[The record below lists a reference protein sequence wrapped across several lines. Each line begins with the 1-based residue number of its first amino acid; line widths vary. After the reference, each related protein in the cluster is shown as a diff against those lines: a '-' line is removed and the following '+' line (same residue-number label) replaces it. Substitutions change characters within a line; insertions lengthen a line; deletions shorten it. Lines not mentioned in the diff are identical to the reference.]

1 MESMNWS
8 KSAGSLARG
17 FSGASFLRRGDE
29 NFPCAM
35 VVVSFYRQ
43 GIVGAA
49 SSRPKADGI
58 ARLAEWE
65 QLSAPTVG
73 GGNHGVV
80 PFNEVHSL
88 SQPVRAAS
96 SLREGAKAA
105 APQREAKS
113 LPYGGRRKSWG
124 CTVQRSTLP
133 QSARSGCQLPQR
145 GSQGRFAPA
154 GSRSLFPIHSYLLP
168 TPTQVG
174 AAGRVRELKD

>member
-29 NFPCAM
+29 NFPCTM

-65 QLSAPTVG
+65 QLSARIVGADRIRPQHKAPLRGALCHSSWCFLKSGASGGCYPPLVG

-105 APQREAKS
+105 AR
-113 LPYGGRRKSWG
+113 
-124 CTVQRSTLP
+124 
-133 QSARSGCQLPQR
+133 QR
-145 GSQGRFAPA
+145 GHAPYSPFTLTYYLRPRRWA
-154 GSRSLFPIHSYLLP
+154 LPGGSGNQR
-168 TPTQVG
+168 
-174 AAGRVRELKD
+174 AA

>member
-49 SSRPKADGI
+49 SSGPKADGI

-65 QLSAPTVG
+65 QLSARIVG
-73 GGNHGVV
+73 ADRIRPQHKAPLRGALCRVDMLV
-80 PFNEVHSL
+80 DPYSRAYAVKRVLYEY
-88 SQPVRAAS
+88 PRVRADAI
-96 SLREGAKAA
+96 R
-105 APQREAKS
+105 
-113 LPYGGRRKSWG
+113 PYSGRRKSWG
-124 CTVQRSTLP
+124 CTIQRSTLP

-145 GSQGRFAPA
+145 GSQGGCA
-154 GSRSLFPIHSYLLP
+154 
-168 TPTQVG
+168 
-174 AAGRVRELKD
+174 AAGG

>member
-65 QLSAPTVG
+65 QLSARIVG
-73 GGNHGVV
+73 ADRIRPQHKA
-80 PFNEVHSL
+80 P
-88 SQPVRAAS
+88 
-96 SLREGAKAA
+96 LRGA
-105 APQREAKS
+105 
-113 LPYGGRRKSWG
+113 
-124 CTVQRSTLP
+124 C
-133 QSARSGCQLPQR
+133 
-145 GSQGRFAPA
+145 A
-154 GSRSLFPIHSYLLP
+154 GSPGWRPLQGVCVHP
-168 TPTQVG
+168 G
-174 AAGRVRELKD
+174 AS

>member
-35 VVVSFYRQ
+35 VVVSFYGQ

-65 QLSAPTVG
+65 QLSARIVGAAEIIGLYHSTKYTPSVSPFGLPAPSEREPRRLRRSGRLRASPTVG

-96 SLREGAKAA
+96 SLREGAKGASH
-105 APQREAKS
+105 QRACAFTEC
-113 LPYGGRRKSWG
+113 Y
-124 CTVQRSTLP
+124 
-133 QSARSGCQLPQR
+133 
-145 GSQGRFAPA
+145 
-154 GSRSLFPIHSYLLP
+154 
-168 TPTQVG
+168 
-174 AAGRVRELKD
+174 

>member
-1 MESMNWS
+1 MNWS

-43 GIVGAA
+43 GIVGADRI
-49 SSRPKADGI
+49 RPKADGI

-65 QLSAPTVG
+65 QLSMRIVGADRIRPQHKAPLRGACVPGRLLVDPYSRAYAVKRVLLNIQGCGRMLSAPTVG

-96 SLREGAKAA
+96 SLRERAKAA
-105 APQREAKS
+105 APQRACAFTE
-113 LPYGGRRKSWG
+113 
-124 CTVQRSTLP
+124 C
-133 QSARSGCQLPQR
+133 C
-145 GSQGRFAPA
+145 
-154 GSRSLFPIHSYLLP
+154 
-168 TPTQVG
+168 
-174 AAGRVRELKD
+174 

>member
-1 MESMNWS
+1 MNWS

-65 QLSAPTVG
+65 QLSARIVG
-73 GGNHGVV
+73 ADRIRPKPRISGSTRMNG
-80 PFNEVHSL
+80 
-88 SQPVRAAS
+88 
-96 SLREGAKAA
+96 
-105 APQREAKS
+105 
-113 LPYGGRRKSWG
+113 
-124 CTVQRSTLP
+124 TSTLK
-133 QSARSGCQLPQR
+133 
-145 GSQGRFAPA
+145 GRFVLRADAIRPY
-154 GSRSLFPIHSYLLP
+154 S
-168 TPTQVG
+168 
-174 AAGRVRELKD
+174 GRVQDGF

>member
-8 KSAGSLARG
+8 KSAGLLARG

-35 VVVSFYRQ
+35 VVVSFDRQ

-73 GGNHGVV
+73 GGNHRVV

-113 LPYGGRRKSWG
+113 LPYGGRFYRTSTSWG
-124 CTVQRSTLP
+124 FPSLLFTRSRVKSPYTRD
-133 QSARSGCQLPQR
+133 SFRSMSSKLSC
-145 GSQGRFAPA
+145 
-154 GSRSLFPIHSYLLP
+154 
-168 TPTQVG
+168 
-174 AAGRVRELKD
+174 

>member
-58 ARLAEWE
+58 ELCGEWNRLPVTARGFPRGEAVMGNNRHFGTDY
-65 QLSAPTVG
+65 LS
-73 GGNHGVV
+73 
-80 PFNEVHSL
+80 
-88 SQPVRAAS
+88 
-96 SLREGAKAA
+96 
-105 APQREAKS
+105 
-113 LPYGGRRKSWG
+113 
-124 CTVQRSTLP
+124 
-133 QSARSGCQLPQR
+133 
-145 GSQGRFAPA
+145 
-154 GSRSLFPIHSYLLP
+154 
-168 TPTQVG
+168 
-174 AAGRVRELKD
+174 